1 MSVIENLRRPA
12 AKPAAVA
19 TLKAVDIAAQLATAE
34 NDLRA
39 LESQHGSA
47 ALDAVARSPGG
58 ADRLTALNGKL
69 SEARERVSMLRA
81 AHKAALER
89 DEAALAAQRAA
100 LQKTQIAAMRK
111 HLEMRDRAAAALS
124 EAISEAAKQYHLLLD
139 HSAKA
144 QAACPIGMNWPQGDD
159 WNGTRR
165 YVVNE
170 FFRVSASPGNQDGR
184 SLPGSEEPDARFT
197 WQPDAIPPMAE
208 KIKAASR
215 FVLEKIT
222 GNSAA

>member
-12 AKPAAVA
+12 AKPAAVPIP
-19 TLKAVDIAAQLATAE
+19 KAPDIAAQLATAE
-34 NDLRA
+34 NDLAA
-39 LESQHGSA
+39 LESQHGRA
-47 ALDAVARSPGG
+47 ALDAIAGSP
-58 ADRLTALNGKL
+58 DRLTALNGKL
-69 SEARERVSMLRA
+69 SETRERVSMLRA

-89 DEAALAAQRAA
+89 DEESIRAQRAA
-100 LQKTQIAAMRK
+100 LRKTQIAAMRK

-144 QAACPIGMNWPQGDD
+144 QAACPIGMNWPQGDE
-159 WNGTRR
+159 WNATRR

-222 GNSAA
+222 GKSAA

>member
-1 MSVIENLRRPA
+1 MSIIENLRRPA
-12 AKPAAVA
+12 AKSVAGA
-19 TLKAVDIAAQLATAE
+19 TLKAADIAAQLATAE
-34 NDLRA
+34 SNLVA
-39 LESQHGSA
+39 LEAEYGSI
-47 ALDAVARSPGG
+47 ALDALAGTAG
-58 ADRLTALNGKL
+58 ASDRLQELQRQLAET
-69 SEARERVSMLRA
+69 RERVSTLTAAHRA
-81 AHKAALER
+81 AVER
-89 DEAALAAQRAA
+89 DEATIRAQRTA

-111 HLEMRDRAAAALS
+111 HLELRDRAAAALS

-144 QAACPIGMNWPQGDD
+144 QAACPIGMNWPQGDE

-222 GNSAA
+222 GKSAA